1 MERPGLD
8 GMTNMTY
15 HSIASPVLAPTA
27 AVPPRGE
34 AGFSLIEVL
43 VSMLLLTSSLM
54 GIAQVFMVGMTH
66 ASASSPNL
74 IAREKAR
81 EAIESVHTARDT
93 RVITWARIRNVTPR
107 VCPGVAVPPGWV
119 GTAGVFVDGAQPGGL
134 HAPGP
139 DGLVNTAG
147 DEGEPLEAI
156 QHLGSD
162 GVLGTADDWTQEMAQ
177 YTREVWICDHSNALR
192 EVRVTVRYRI
202 GAIERTYRLTTFV
215 SNYS

>member
-1 MERPGLD
+1 MTCQSMANATATPTPVGRPRAD
-8 GMTNMTY
+8 
-15 HSIASPVLAPTA
+15 S
-27 AVPPRGE
+27 
-34 AGFSLIEVL
+34 GFSLIEVL

-93 RVITWARIRNVTPR
+93 RVITWARIRNVTAR
-107 VCPGVAVPPGWV
+107 VCPGVAEPAGWIS
-119 GTAGVFVDGAQPGGL
+119 TPGVFVDGAQPGGL

-147 DEGEPLEAI
+147 DEGQPLEAVR
-156 QHLGSD
+156 HLGSD
-162 GVLGTADDWTQEMAQ
+162 GIPETADDWNQEMSQ
-177 YTREVWICDHSNALR
+177 YTREIWICDHSNTLR
-192 EVRVTVRYRI
+192 EVRVSVRYRI

>member
-1 MERPGLD
+1 
-8 GMTNMTY
+8 MTDQSMADATP
-15 HSIASPVLAPTA
+15 ALTPDLPT
-27 AVPPRGE
+27 GNQ
-34 AGFSLIEVL
+34 AGFSLVEVL

-93 RVITWARIRNVTPR
+93 RTITWSRIRNVTAR
-107 VCPGVAVPPGWV
+107 VCPGVPVPAGWIN
-119 GTAGVFVDGAQPGGL
+119 TPGVFVNGAQAGGL

-147 DEGEPLEAI
+147 DEAEPLEAV
-156 QHLGSD
+156 QHLGGD
-162 GVLGTADDWTQEMAQ
+162 GIRGSADDWTQDMSQ
-177 YTREVWICDHSNALR
+177 YTREIWICDHSNALR
-192 EVRVTVRYRI
+192 EVRVSVRYRI

>member
-1 MERPGLD
+1 
-8 GMTNMTY
+8 MTY
-15 HSIASPVLAPTA
+15 QSIASARPAPA
-27 AVPPRGE
+27 EADPHRGQ

-81 EAIESVHTARDT
+81 EAVESVHTARDT
-93 RVITWARIRNVTPR
+93 RVLTWARIRNVTPR
-107 VCPGVAVPPGWV
+107 VCPGVAVPAGWV
-119 GTAGVFVDGAQPGGL
+119 GTPGVFVNGAQPGGL

-147 DEGEPLEAI
+147 DEGQPLEAVR
-156 QHLGSD
+156 HLGSD
-162 GVLGTADDWTQEMAQ
+162 GVPGTADDWVQEMAQ
-177 YTREVWICDHSNALR
+177 YTREIWICDHSNALR